1 MNISISPEN
10 DKLKQEEEIKARI
23 IAAAIKRFSYF
34 GIQKTTLAEI
44 ADDTSIPRHSLND
57 FFADKGS
64 LIKAAEETVVKEYLD
79 KIRQFSASDDVLSS
93 LLGYVDVKMSF
104 FEKYFM
110 LINQKEN
117 VHFFEWSEYI
127 NQVVVNVRK
136 KEVDFLSN
144 MIKSESAS
152 PVFHAEIIIN
162 TLSAV
167 ETSFR
172 VNNPIPS
179 SEDFLKLNEEQKNL
193 ITVLFKGIK

>member
-127 NQVVVNVRK
+127 NQVIVNVRK

-193 ITVLFKGIK
+193 ITVLYKGIK

>member
-127 NQVVVNVRK
+127 NQVIVNVRK

-162 TLSAV
+162 TLSAL

-193 ITVLFKGIK
+193 ITVLYKGIK

>member
-1 MNISISPEN
+1 LNISISPEN

-193 ITVLFKGIK
+193 ITVLYKGIK

>member
-193 ITVLFKGIK
+193 ITVLYKGIK

>member
-162 TLSAV
+162 TLSAL

-193 ITVLFKGIK
+193 ITVLYKGIK

>member
-127 NQVVVNVRK
+127 NQVIVNVRK

-179 SEDFLKLNEEQKNL
+179 SEDFIKLNEEQKNL
-193 ITVLFKGIK
+193 ITVLYKGIK